1 MNGAAS
7 AKPRT
12 HRRTW
17 RQDPEGRR
25 ARILKAGAR
34 EFGRRG
40 FRDARMDR
48 VAKAA
53 GVAEGTLYH
62 QFGSKQ
68 GLLVAVGNQYGR
80 GLAEAAFGDLE
91 QPIDPREIGTM
102 VRNIFAYVR
111 NSGGPLAAFLLASEP
126 TEGGP
131 ALEANRTQMIA
142 AIEVQLEDGVRRGLI
157 TPMNTRIAAVVQ
169 YGLVESALRECF
181 LRRNGQDEAL
191 FIREVTTCL
200 SAHLGHPLRKFE

>member
-1 MNGAAS
+1 MKGATS
-7 AKPRT
+7 TKPRT
-12 HRRTW
+12 RRRTW

-25 ARILKAGAR
+25 ARILNAGAR
-34 EFGRRG
+34 EFARRG

-68 GLLVAVGNQYGR
+68 GLLVAVGDQYGR
-80 GLAEAAFGDLE
+80 GLVEAAFGDLE
-91 QPIDPREIGTM
+91 QRIDPREMGTM

-126 TEGGP
+126 AEGAP
-131 ALEANRTQMIA
+131 AQEANRAQMIA

-157 TPMNTRIAAVVQ
+157 TPMNTRVAAVVQ

-181 LRRNGQDEAL
+181 LRRKGADEAL
-191 FIREVTTCL
+191 YIQEVTACL
-200 SAHLGHPLRKFE
+200 SAYLGYPLRQFD

>member
-1 MNGAAS
+1 MNGATS
-7 AKPRT
+7 TKPRT
-12 HRRTW
+12 RRRTW

-34 EFGRRG
+34 EFARRG

-62 QFGSKQ
+62 QFGSKH

-80 GLAEAAFGDLE
+80 GLVKAAFGDLD
-91 QPIDPREIGTM
+91 QRIDPREIGTV
-102 VRNIFAYVR
+102 VRNMFAYVR
-111 NSGGPLAAFLLASEP
+111 NSGGPLAAFLLASDP

-131 ALEANRTQMIA
+131 ALEANRAQMIA
-142 AIEVQLEDGVRRGLI
+142 AIEVQLEDAVRRGLI
-157 TPMNTRIAAVVQ
+157 APMNTRVAAVVQ

-181 LRRNGQDEAL
+181 LRRNGQDAE
-191 FIREVTTCL
+191 IYIQEVTACL
-200 SAHLGHPLRKFE
+200 AAYLGYPVR